1 MAEAETERMRPEHQ
15 LFFII
20 GRLCA
25 LRATTDTSHN
35 NDIRVVMLAKYVD
48 SDLEDWKNGLPSA
61 FSYSTI
67 LSPNTEAV
75 FSNTYHVYNDTWSAA
90 VWNLYRCA
98 RILTQQIIT
107 DWLSHNSMPNPV
119 VDRAYRSQAEV
130 LLANLAYDI
139 CASAPYILGASHS
152 SVSPSQPPRATTGAL
167 LLWPFYLAAT
177 MDQETPGMRAWIIR
191 RLELIGQT
199 MGIKQAESLANVL
212 RIKREITAWDTFE
225 AVPADEVINDW

>member
-1 MAEAETERMRPEHQ
+1 MAEDETERMRPEHQ

-25 LRATTDTSHN
+25 LRATTETSRK
-35 NDIRVVMLAKYVD
+35 NDIRVVTLAKYVD
-48 SDLEDWKNGLPSA
+48 SDLEDWKNGLPPA
-61 FSYSTI
+61 FSYST
-67 LSPNTEAV
+67 LWSANTEAV

-90 VWNLYRCA
+90 TWNLYRCA

-107 DWLSHNSMPNPV
+107 NWLSHNSMPDPV
-119 VDRAYRSQAEV
+119 LDISYRIQAEV
-130 LLANLAYDI
+130 LLANLAHDI
-139 CASAPYILGASHS
+139 CASAPYILGASRS
-152 SVSPSQPPRATTGAL
+152 SVFPLQTPRATTGAL
-167 LLWPFYLAAT
+167 MLWPFYLAAT

-212 RIKREITAWDTFE
+212 MIKREITAWEKFE
-225 AVPADEVINDW
+225 TVPANEALNDW